1 MRWIIVLVCSAAAA
15 ALPAGARAALY
26 DLQPGQAFTVAGTRE
41 GCASHPGVGQPTL
54 TCSLWGQTTRVI
66 PGTLYVELGPTV
78 ADVFQRTLS
87 GDAGLLR
94 EYVQPAQVE
103 EVPPAPAV
111 DSTVFVVAP
120 GDAVS
125 VDGTD
130 LACVVA
136 KRNGDLGVT
145 CRKLELGTGLPLST
159 SVAVTLSET
168 AVTATRIRADR
179 SGSTTF
185 AMAQPFLPSFRAV
198 ARIERGLGSAIKRLV
213 AIRRSE
219 RGFTAARYDY
229 ARLGLLDVAHQIARD
244 RFADGCLQLDDL
256 MYAGFQIPRG
266 HTRLLFVR
274 RMRKI
279 EGALCR

>member
-1 MRWIIVLVCSAAAA
+1 
-15 ALPAGARAALY
+15 
-26 DLQPGQAFTVAGTRE
+26 
-41 GCASHPGVGQPTL
+41 
-54 TCSLWGQTTRVI
+54 
-66 PGTLYVELGPTV
+66 
-78 ADVFQRTLS
+78 
-87 GDAGLLR
+87 
-94 EYVQPAQVE
+94 
-103 EVPPAPAV
+103 
-111 DSTVFVVAP
+111 
-120 GDAVS
+120 
-125 VDGTD
+125 
-130 LACVVA
+130 
-136 KRNGDLGVT
+136 
-145 CRKLELGTGLPLST
+145 
-159 SVAVTLSET
+159 
-168 AVTATRIRADR
+168 
-179 SGSTTF
+179 
-185 AMAQPFLPSFRAV
+185 MAQPFLPSFRAV